1 MREQLRQFRLGLI
14 GAIGVAGL
22 LATAPVSHAAG
33 LTAPVV
39 TTTGTYQGLMNF
51 QELPGDPASGVNV
64 FFGIRYGQP
73 PTGTLRWQPPQAPNP
88 GQGSIVA
95 SAIGHTCTQGRA
107 TDAEDCLF
115 LNVYTPSTASAK
127 SRLPVF
133 IWIHGGAL
141 VNGAGSDYDPS
152 VMVANNDIIVVTI
165 NYRLGSL
172 GFLAASVLAATAPN
186 AFQNAGDAGNYG
198 LMDQQFAMV
207 WVHDNIAAFGGDP
220 EAVTIGGESAGG
232 LSVSTHLAS
241 TSTFRGLTGRDL
253 FEGAIIE
260 SGAYMYHDLPSLA
273 TYQTLSNIFAQ
284 QDANA
289 FCGGTLTL
297 ACLQGLTAAQVFAN
311 ERDFGGFGIAPNF
324 GTKILPRDLHTAF
337 STGQFNHVPV
347 LQGTN
352 LNEGRLFEPA
362 FFPSVVTAPLGTAS
376 TIVAAGGP
384 ASFDLQVPNIL
395 CATPPFTGTPATCS
409 YLQEIGFFLTT
420 LVTATPST
428 QGPTSAF
435 TEAVLAATPTVQSQ
449 YPIANFHNFVPQTT
463 SSIPGLN
470 NNFGGGNVDEALS
483 QIFTDFVFACN
494 GFDSNSDLSRRVKVF
509 AYEFNDPNA
518 PNRAGV
524 PGPGA
529 NTSGFTTASQH
540 AAELQYIF
548 NFGSAFTAAQSSLA
562 TDMKAYWANFVKTGD
577 PNRNRKDDFATLV
590 SLTAQRPDLPHWPR
604 FHARGDRDD
613 DGDDRDDGD
622 PKIQSLTPPALL
634 TPQGPH
640 PFESFGTDHF
650 CATWQPLLTFNNGNE
665 PQQP

>member
-1 MREQLRQFRLGLI
+1 MREQLRQFRLSVI
-14 GAIGVAGL
+14 GAMSVACI
-22 LATAPVSHAAG
+22 LATAPASNAAG
-33 LTAPVV
+33 LTAPVA

-51 QELPGDPASGVNV
+51 QELPGDPTSGVNV
-64 FFGIRYGQP
+64 FLGIRYGQP
-73 PTGTLRWQPPQAPNP
+73 PVGTLRWKPPQAPNP
-88 GQGSIVA
+88 RQGSIIA
-95 SAIGHTCTQGRA
+95 ATPGHTCTQGRA
-107 TDAEDCLF
+107 TDSEDCLF
-115 LNVYTPSTASAK
+115 LNVYTPSTATAK

-152 VMVANNDIIVVTI
+152 VMVAENDIIVVTI

-186 AFQNAGDAGNYG
+186 AFQNVGDAGNYG
-198 LMDQQFAMV
+198 FMDQQFAMA
-207 WVHDNIAAFGGDP
+207 WVQDNIAAFGGDRD
-220 EAVTIGGESAGG
+220 AVTIGGESAGG
-232 LSVSTHLAS
+232 LSVSSHLAS
-241 TSTFRGLTGRDL
+241 TNTFRGLTGRDL
-253 FEGAIIE
+253 FGGAIIE
-260 SGAYMYHDLPSLA
+260 SGAYMYHDVPSLA
-273 TYQTLSNIFAQ
+273 AYQTLSNTFAQ

-337 STGQFNHVPV
+337 STGQFNQVPV

-352 LNEGRLFEPA
+352 ANEGRLFEPS
-362 FFPSVVTAPLGTAS
+362 FFPSAVTAPGGTPA
-376 TIVAAGGP
+376 TIFAAGGP
-384 ASFDLQVPNIL
+384 ASFDLQVQNIL

-409 YLQEIGFFLTT
+409 YLQEIQFFLAT

-428 QGPTSAF
+428 QGPTAPF
-435 TEAVLAATPTVQSQ
+435 TEAVVAASATAASE
-449 YPIANFHNFVPQTT
+449 YPIANFHNFVPPT
-463 SSIPGLN
+463 SSSTLN

-518 PNRAGV
+518 PNKAGV
-524 PGPGA
+524 PGPGS
-529 NTSGFTTASQH
+529 NGSGFTTASQH

-548 NFGSAFTAAQSSLA
+548 NFGSAFTSAQSTLA
-562 TDMKAYWANFVKTGD
+562 TDMKTYWANFVKTGD
-577 PNRNRKDDFATLV
+577 PNRNSKDDLATLV
-590 SLTAQRPDLPHWPR
+590 SLRAPRTQLPHWPH
-604 FHARGDRDD
+604 FNARGDHDH
-613 DGDDRDDGD
+613 DGDDRDQT
-622 PKIQSLTPPALL
+622 IQSLTPPALL

-640 PFESFGTDHF
+640 PFDSFRTDHF